1 MISGPDPAWPG
12 CGPSF
17 SPGWARSCGG
27 GKDQGCG
34 MKPTNIAYP
43 RKHSIVANENYEN
56 YQSTSGNGTIG
67 IYHNN
72 NNLTISKL
80 SIDFIMIISP
90 AMPLAVICNT
100 FKNDK
105 EKDKKNE
112 NQVKTMS
119 KCQNVTE
126 FQPQ

>member
-1 MISGPDPAWPG
+1 
-12 CGPSF
+12 
-17 SPGWARSCGG
+17 
-27 GKDQGCG
+27 

-56 YQSTSGNGTIG
+56 YRSTSGNGTIG

-90 AMPLAVICNT
+90 AMLLAAT
-100 FKNDK
+100 GKNDK
-105 EKDKKNE
+105 EKTTKMNRATVRDKIKSTLN
-112 NQVKTMS
+112 NS
-119 KCQNVTE
+119 LAH
-126 FQPQ
+126 

>member
-1 MISGPDPAWPG
+1 MIISGPDPGRPG
-12 CGPSF
+12 QGPKFLLS
-17 SPGWARSCGG
+17 GHVVVCG
-27 GKDQGCG
+27 GKDQGWS

-80 SIDFIMIISP
+80 SIDFIMIMSMSP
-90 AMPLAVICNT
+90 AMLL
-100 FKNDK
+100 
-105 EKDKKNE
+105 
-112 NQVKTMS
+112 
-119 KCQNVTE
+119 
-126 FQPQ
+126 

>member
-12 CGPSF
+12 LRGPSF
-17 SPGWARSCGG
+17 SSAGGTGSCCG

-80 SIDFIMIISP
+80 SIDFIIIISP
-90 AMPLAVICNT
+90 AMPLAAAG
-100 FKNDK
+100 KNDK
-105 EKDKKNE
+105 VQGKK
-112 NQVKTMS
+112 QK
-119 KCQNVTE
+119 K
-126 FQPQ
+126 